1 MVKSPDERGKIA
13 QQLSE
18 IELKIKELRIRYEQ
32 YFAGVE
38 KRAPLKERE
47 ALERLL
53 RRLNQRKIIQTDLR
67 YRYQNLASSFYSY
80 QGMWDRIQRE
90 MDEGRYHRQQQKE
103 SPASSR
109 QESDISQLFDEYTS
123 VCRQCHRAV
132 PQREQLEAFIQ
143 QQRENIRKKYG
154 NVTCSFHVINDNG
167 KPKITANLKR

>member
-1 MVKSPDERGKIA
+1 MVKTLDERGKIA
-13 QQLSE
+13 QQLGE

-47 ALERLL
+47 ALERHL
-53 RRLNQRKIIQTDLR
+53 RRMNQRKIIQTDLR

-103 SPASSR
+103 PSPLPARKAKSPSCLKSTPVSVASAIARFPGVS
-109 QESDISQLFDEYTS
+109 SWKHLSSSSAKIS
-123 VCRQCHRAV
+123 VR
-132 PQREQLEAFIQ
+132 
-143 QQRENIRKKYG
+143 N
-154 NVTCSFHVINDNG
+154 
-167 KPKITANLKR
+167 TAM